1 MAKKKDKE
9 PKGKFVENKHI
20 NPYRPSTIR
29 RDAERDYMKFK
40 ERLDAGEMPST
51 VTKGFEKKIGIA
63 FLCVFVVILLM
74 VLITLV
80 F

>member
-1 MAKKKDKE
+1 MAKNKAKKAK
-9 PKGKFVENKHI
+9 PKFVENKHI

-29 RDAERDYMKFK
+29 RDAERDYEKFK

-51 VTKGFEKKIGIA
+51 VTKGFEKKIGTA
-63 FLCVFVVILLM
+63 FLCLVVVILLM